1 MSSKEILAYNKL
13 LSKDEKAIC
22 DLLEELITDGLP
34 KAEGKVWH
42 GHPVW
47 FIGTN
52 PVVGYT
58 SQKKGIQLLFWSG
71 QSFEEEKLVGI
82 GKFKA
87 AGVAFAELNEI
98 KKSEIKRWLTKCKKI
113 QWDYAS
119 LPKNKKLVK
128 LTDF

>member
-1 MSSKEILAYNKL
+1 MSAKEIASYNQSLDKT
-13 LSKDEKAIC
+13 SRGIC
-22 DLLEELITDGLP
+22 EVLEELIETGLS

-47 FIGTN
+47 FIEGN

-58 SQKKGIQLLFWSG
+58 KQKAGIQLLFWSG
-71 QSFEEEKLVGI
+71 QDFDEEALIGI

-87 AGVAFAELNEI
+87 AGIAFATENEI
-98 KKSEIKRWLTKCKKI
+98 KKTVIKRWLTKAKKI
-113 QWDYAS
+113 QWDYAN

-128 LTDF
+128 LTNF

>member
-1 MSSKEILAYNKL
+1 MSAKEIASYNKSL
-13 LSKDEKAIC
+13 DKKSREIC
-22 DLLEELITDGLP
+22 ELLEELIEAGLS

-47 FIGTN
+47 FIEGN

-58 SQKKGIQLLFWSG
+58 KQKAGVQLLFWSG
-71 QSFEEEKLVGI
+71 QDFDEEELIGI

-87 AGVAFAELNEI
+87 AGFAFAELSEI
-98 KKSEIKRWLTKCKKI
+98 KKTVIKRWLTKAKKI
-113 QWDYAS
+113 QWDYAN

-128 LTDF
+128 LKNF